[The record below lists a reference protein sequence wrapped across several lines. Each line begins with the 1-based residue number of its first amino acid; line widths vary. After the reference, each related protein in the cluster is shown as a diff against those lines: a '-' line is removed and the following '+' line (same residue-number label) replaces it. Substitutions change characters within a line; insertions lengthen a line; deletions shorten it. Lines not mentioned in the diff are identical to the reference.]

1 MAKHKYQ
8 VVVGNIGTMDYT
20 SKKLAKDCY
29 TTYVALSK
37 NGEGRAANEPVTL
50 FKDDEII
57 HEYQPPTTEE

>member
-29 TTYVALSK
+29 TTYVAISK

-50 FKDDEII
+50 LKDGEI
-57 HEYQPPTTEE
+57 TEEYLPANTED